1 MCCHLWVQLTHSG
14 ENFQGRED
22 KFVDPWNPPH
32 DEGWV
37 IVGEGAS
44 WNEGMVRV
52 LLRVSLGPAK
62 IVVVRIAA
70 IFANPHLAIG
80 THQWIHNVSLV
91 GAVYNVL
98 SILYCT
104 SNAAI
109 EWSSS

>member
-1 MCCHLWVQLTHSG
+1 MCCYLQVQLTHSS
-14 ENFQGRED
+14 ENFWGRKDE
-22 KFVDPWNPPH
+22 FVDPWSPPH

-37 IVGEGAS
+37 IVDKGAL
-44 WNEGMVRV
+44 WNEGIVRV

-62 IVVVRIAA
+62 IVVIRIVA
-70 IFANPHLAIG
+70 IFVNPHLAIG
-80 THQWIHNVSLV
+80 TLQWIHNMSLV

-104 SNAAI
+104 SNTAI